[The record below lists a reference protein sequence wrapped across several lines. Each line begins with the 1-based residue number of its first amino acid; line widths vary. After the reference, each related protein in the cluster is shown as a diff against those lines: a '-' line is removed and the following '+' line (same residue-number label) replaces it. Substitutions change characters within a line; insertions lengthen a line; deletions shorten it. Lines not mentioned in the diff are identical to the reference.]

1 MANNMP
7 TTYVKKLQV
16 GARGNFQDKFTF
28 KVAGKD
34 GGFGLP
40 EFTEAERDACWPV
53 LNFPNPDW
61 RGAMIYNLTNE
72 RIQYNTGAT
81 WFTFDVSAPPTSI
94 AAFYQQYADDATY
107 VANHGAPVNGSVYYN
122 TSLLAVRVFSN
133 GNWYNDLTPEP
144 WANSTAYIV
153 GQIVWTSTNQI
164 FRCISNHTSSAFPAT
179 IDSDLVNWAPMG
191 AHVIGALNDVDTTG
205 AVEGDVL
212 VRNALGIYVPEAKG
226 LMRNPIDVP
235 LVAVEPAAPAAGYV
249 RLYAIGKTVYAKY
262 NDNEVVEMLRQ
273 YDVVDFLDAGII
285 AANTIDFNAVT
296 YLTVVASLAAD
307 VKAVQIFDTAGINLG
322 WYDGADNL
330 LFVSGP
336 GTNETTPVEIAA
348 GTEIKVRPLLAAAGP
363 FSAAGKYTVNF
374 LG

>member
-7 TTYVKKLQV
+7 TTYIKKLQV
-16 GARGNFQDKFTF
+16 GARGDFQDKFTF
-28 KVAGKD
+28 KVTGKD

-40 EFTEAERDACWPV
+40 EFTSAERDACWDV
-53 LNFPNPDW
+53 LLFPNPDW
-61 RGAMIYNLTNE
+61 AGAMIYNTTIE

-81 WFTFDVSAPPTSI
+81 WFTFDVSVPPSSI
-94 AAFYQQYADDATY
+94 SSQFVNYAADAIFI
-107 VANHGAPVNGSVYYN
+107 ANHGAPVNGSVYYN
-122 TSLLAVRVFSN
+122 TSIQAVRVFSN
-133 GNWYNDLTPEP
+133 GNWYNDLNPEP
-144 WANSTAYIV
+144 WSNSTTYIV
-153 GQIVWTSTNQI
+153 GHIVWTPTNQI
-164 FRCISNHTSSAFPAT
+164 FRCVINHTSSAGPAT
-179 IDSDLVNWAPMG
+179 ISDDIANWAPMG
-191 AHVIGALNDVDTTG
+191 AHNVGELADVDTTG

-212 VRNALGIYVPEAKG
+212 VRNALGVYMPEAKG
-226 LMRNPIDVP
+226 LMRNPIDIP
-235 LVAVEPAAPAAGYV
+235 LVAVEPASPPAGYV

-285 AANTIDFNAVT
+285 SANTIDNTAVA
-296 YLTVVASLAAD
+296 YLQVVATLAAD

-322 WYDGADNL
+322 WYDGSNVL

-348 GTEIKVRPLLAAAGP
+348 GTEIKVRPLEASATAFAGR
-363 FSAAGKYTVNF
+363 YTVNF